1 VERGEYFL
9 DEENNGFWTW
19 ETEGVGAEEI
29 LGDGEKEGIGR
40 FHGVNLGE
48 DTWDNRLMLK
58 IQEGVDA
65 VN

>member
-1 VERGEYFL
+1 M
-9 DEENNGFWTW
+9 
-19 ETEGVGAEEI
+19 EGVGAQEI
-29 LGDGEKEGIGR
+29 LGDYEKEGIGR
-40 FHGVNLGE
+40 CHGVNLGE